1 MVWACL
7 GAIVCAYTQF
17 SWTLWQLWQNTDTL
31 KEWKRQRFTV
41 LIVGFFFVCLF
52 LMFLS
57 FPFCDMDWNMEWKKC
72 LKKKKTKTK
81 KVVALD
87 NTIMSNIQFEFCNI
101 CMYVWK
107 FCELVMV
114 CTFWHMSVCISS
126 NFKNACFL
134 FFGFVL
140 HVDCRFFSFF
150 LF

>member
-1 MVWACL
+1 M
-7 GAIVCAYTQF
+7 F
-17 SWTLWQLWQNTDTL
+17 
-31 KEWKRQRFTV
+31 KEKKR
-41 LIVGFFFVCLF
+41 
-52 LMFLS
+52 
-57 FPFCDMDWNMEWKKC
+57 
-72 LKKKKTKTK
+72 KTK

-126 NFKNACFL
+126 NFKNACFFF

-140 HVDCRFFSFF
+140 HVDCCFFFKFSFF

>member
-1 MVWACL
+1 MSLLGCYRVCL
-7 GAIVCAYTQF
+7 YSVFLNTVT
-17 SWTLWQLWQNTDTL
+17 TLAKHGHVERMEET
-31 KEWKRQRFTV
+31 KIYCPHCFV
-41 LIVGFFFVCLF
+41 FVCFVFFNVFKFSILWHG
-52 LMFLS
+52 LRHGVEKKMFKEK
-57 FPFCDMDWNMEWKKC
+57 NR
-72 LKKKKTKTK
+72 KTK

-134 FFGFVL
+134 FF
-140 HVDCRFFSFF
+140 FF
-150 LF
+150 LVSFCM

>member
-41 LIVGFFFVCLF
+41 LIVLF
-52 LMFLS
+52 LFVLFFNVFKFSILWHGLRHGVEKKMFKEK
-57 FPFCDMDWNMEWKKC
+57 NR
-72 LKKKKTKTK
+72 KTK

-134 FFGFVL
+134 FFFFWFRFA
-140 HVDCRFFSFF
+140 CRLPFFF
-150 LF
+150 